1 MRHFSRV
8 FIACRAP
15 SNSYRVH
22 PSPVP
27 VLGKSFPHVA
37 ASLPFK
43 SFARFIIKVDRAL
56 SDETLLNRYGS
67 PGLPISMGIEM
78 RHATF
83 RVNYVLHQF
92 LKSAILFLRLR
103 MLALV
108 SVPTF
113 HLKTAPG
120 SRAQL
125 VVGWKSHSRRISRL
139 KQPRFYWRDS
149 VDHTDGAMETP
160 IEMLLDTRL
169 PAPGDKFRAIA
180 KACCLY

>member
-27 VLGKSFPHVA
+27 VP
-37 ASLPFK
+37 
-43 SFARFIIKVDRAL
+43 
-56 SDETLLNRYGS
+56 
-67 PGLPISMGIEM
+67 
-78 RHATF
+78 
-83 RVNYVLHQF
+83 
-92 LKSAILFLRLR
+92 KSAILFLRLR
-103 MLALV
+103 MLAVV

-120 SRAQL
+120 SRAQF

-139 KQPRFYWRDS
+139 KQPRFYWCDS

-169 PAPGDKFRAIA
+169 P
-180 KACCLY
+180 

>member
-1 MRHFSRV
+1 M

-27 VLGKSFPHVA
+27 VPGQLVPAFVA

-67 PGLPISMGIEM
+67 PGLPISMRIEM

-83 RVNYVLHQF
+83 RVNYVLHRF

-103 MLALV
+103 MLAVV

-120 SRAQL
+120 SRAQF

-139 KQPRFYWRDS
+139 KQPRFYWCDS

-169 PAPGDKFRAIA
+169 PAPGGKFRAIA